1 MAEACHAFP
10 LTSLVSQYRG
20 YYALNADCN
29 RLVDTRKEKEERA
42 KQHWKIATLMASVIE
57 RFPFVRAVFVSGEL
71 SKGVASE
78 QGDVDFVIITANN
91 RLWICRTL
99 LILFKKIVLFN
110 SKKYFCLN
118 HFISERN
125 LVVNEQ
131 NIYTALELGT
141 LKPLHNQQLFYAYI
155 DANPWLFSFLPNYRP
170 PNGATK
176 RRHSRIQHLLE
187 LIFFEPYA
195 SKLDA
200 WLLTFWIKIWK
211 KRYPSLSDEKRA
223 AIFRSTLDLSTAYY
237 GDFAE
242 TILTKYQERLQ
253 QLGLYG

>member
-1 MAEACHAFP
+1 MAA
-10 LTSLVSQYRG
+10 
-20 YYALNADCN
+20 
-29 RLVDTRKEKEERA
+29 
-42 KQHWKIATLMASVIE
+42 VIR

-78 QGDVDFVIITANN
+78 HGDVDFVIVTANN

-125 LVVNEQ
+125 LVVDEQ
-131 NIYTALELGT
+131 NVYTALELGT

-155 DANPWLFSFLPNYRP
+155 NANPWLSSFLPNYRP

-176 RRHSRIQHLLE
+176 PSYSRIQHIFE
-187 LIFFEPYA
+187 SIFFEPYA

-200 WLLTFWIKIWK
+200 WLLEFWKGAWK
-211 KRYPSLSDEKRA
+211 KRYPYLPDEKRST
-223 AIFRSTLDLSTAYY
+223 IFRSTPDLSTAYY

-242 TILTKYQERLQ
+242 AILTKYQERLRQ
-253 QLGLYG
+253 FGLYG

>member
-1 MAEACHAFP
+1 MA
-10 LTSLVSQYRG
+10 
-20 YYALNADCN
+20 ALI
-29 RLVDTRKEKEERA
+29 R
-42 KQHWKIATLMASVIE
+42 

-78 QGDVDFVIITANN
+78 HGDVDFVIITANQ

-125 LVVNEQ
+125 LIVDERNV
-131 NIYTALELGT
+131 YTALELGT
-141 LKPLHNQQLFYAYI
+141 LKPLYNQQLFYSYV
-155 DANPWLFSFLPNYRP
+155 DANPWLSTFLPNYRP
-170 PNGATK
+170 SNGATK
-176 RRHSRIQHLLE
+176 QRHSRIQHFFE
-187 LIFFEPYA
+187 SIFVEPYA

-200 WLLTFWIKIWK
+200 WLLELWK
-211 KRYPSLSDEKRA
+211 EAWKRRYPHLSDDKRS
-223 AIFRSTLDLSTAYY
+223 AIFRSTPDLSTAYH
-237 GDFAE
+237 GDFAR

-253 QLGLYG
+253 QLGLHG